1 MNRNSLWRRRVEMLL
16 ALTGWFALCL
26 QLYLGVRIGLEH
38 GVPWSAT
45 VMNYFS
51 YFTILTNLLLAIGL
65 TVPLL
70 APASRWG
77 RFLQQP
83 ALRSATLV
91 YITIVAVIYALL
103 LRQLWNPTGLRLLG
117 DTLLHRV
124 IPAAYLVYWLLFVPP
139 ARLRWWVALQWL
151 SFPGLYLAYTLLR
164 GALINRYPYPFLNV
178 GKLGYSGVLF
188 NSMMLALVFVAMGT
202 LIIVYDRHL
211 KTLPVRSLRRDS

>member
-1 MNRNSLWRRRVEMLL
+1 MLL
-16 ALTGWFALCL
+16 ALTGWFALGL

-45 VMNYFS
+45 VINYFS

-65 TVPLL
+65 SVPLL

-77 RFLQQP
+77 RVFQQP
-83 ALRSATLV
+83 AMRSATLV
-91 YITIVAVIYALL
+91 YITIVALVYALL

-151 SFPGLYLAYTLLR
+151 SFPTLYLAYTLLR

-178 GKLGYSGVLF
+178 LKLGYSGVLV
-188 NSMMLALVFVAMGT
+188 NALMLALAFVAMSS

-211 KTLPVRSLRRDS
+211 KTLSVRSQRRDS